1 MDSSGFELV
10 AESVDERNLRT
21 DSHQR
26 DLLHLTRLH
35 DSDIFFAKG
44 DDLLV
49 LFLANGDVGALCQT
63 SGTSVTRRHKHML
76 HFLTL
81 SQLPSNCVL
90 AATSTD
96 YKNVRHYSKISR
108 RSEDSLYGASPT

>member
-26 DLLHLTRLH
+26 DLLQLTRLH
-35 DSDIFFAKG
+35 DPDIFFAKG

-49 LFLANGDVGALCQT
+49 LFLAYGDVGALCQT

-96 YKNVRHYSKISR
+96 YKNVRHYSKISM
-108 RSEDSLYGASPT
+108 RSENPLCGASPT